1 MKKFLSILCCLMI
14 LGGFSACANLNANE
28 KESGLPSTLPQS
40 TEQSSDGEE
49 GEKDN
54 ENSGGESSDSSG
66 SFKPI
71 INGGNYAPDDKYN

>member
-1 MKKFLSILCCLMI
+1 MKKFLSVLCCLMI
-14 LGGFSACANLNANE
+14 LGGFSACADLNADE
-28 KESGLPSTLPQS
+28 KESGAPSAPQQS

-49 GEKDN
+49 SENGD
-54 ENSGGESSDSSG
+54 ENSGGESSESSG